1 MAFHTGSTITHRN
14 KPGNALSVIIAFHM
28 ITARFTSA
36 IFECGLIRKVSI
48 VFLLLAFNAFSMKT
62 IWAQDLFP
70 IIDTAPVK
78 QRIQY
83 QIAAP
88 SGEDEP
94 LKQPEVSL
102 EIKASEEEVPEEE
115 AESSAIEKKIAEA
128 LKAPTLEEKIYKQI
142 IQKSL
147 EQFGY
152 DVFSEAASTFA
163 PVTNIPVP
171 WDYII
176 GPGDTLVIQLYGKL
190 NVEYTLVVTRDGR
203 LLIPDLGPLQV
214 AGLTFSE
221 VKDKLI
227 NRFSQRI
234 IGANASVTMGQ
245 LRSIQIYIFG
255 DVVRPGFYTVSGL
268 TTLMNAL
275 LVSGGV
281 KRTGTLRSIQLK
293 RKGRI
298 VTVFDFYDVLLLGD
312 TSKDHRLRHG
322 DVIFVPPIG
331 PTVGIGGE
339 VQRPAIYELRNE
351 KTVKEVIDLSGGVLP
366 TAALK
371 EAHIERI
378 QKGEFR
384 TLIDL
389 DLNDQEAPFDST
401 PGDTRLQ
408 IPFSKGSA
416 LSANTNHLKKL
427 AKIKP
432 ELDLFANNL
441 LTATSLR
448 GVTATVLKN
457 NVVVN
462 VKANGTI
469 GDFKSFTLSNPARIV
484 FDIYHVTSPFE
495 TEQKLDVKSTWVK
508 SIRHMGYPGKVR
520 LVVDTRKAYLDKFLA
535 SPTDNGLLI
544 HLGRVPVVSPEIK
557 TKPAIAKEPQKVK
570 TLEYHLSATS
580 AEKKY
585 TAEKAEVYSFVTDI
599 KKNIFVTPS
608 PKYIVRATA
617 RKAGPNSMVQDGDL
631 IRIFPVA
638 DLMDD
643 VVLLGGHVRR
653 PGGYQWHSGM
663 RLSELI
669 RSPLDL
675 LPDADFNFALIRRE
689 VRTDRHTE
697 VLYVD
702 FSAIFQTRG
711 SIKDSV
717 LYPRDQVIVFN
728 LARERAETLQ
738 GLVRE
743 LEVQVSPYRSPMV
756 FSISGHVRYQGKF
769 PLEKNARILD
779 VLKIAG
785 GPLPGADLSYALIR
799 REIPPKQ
806 KIRMIPV
813 TLEAALSGP
822 DSKENPT
829 IQPRDKIYVFDFE
842 SERAKAI
849 QNDIDTL
856 KKQTEFGDSA
866 PVVSVQGWI
875 RNPGQYPL
883 VPEMR
888 ISDLI
893 TAGGNLKENA
903 YGVSAELTRYRL
915 IKGEL
920 RVADHIFVDL
930 QDILFG
936 NEKADLNLISYD
948 HLILHKKPQWR
959 EEMIVE
965 LKGEVVFPGKYPIK
979 RGETLSNVV
988 RRAGG
993 FTDEAYVFGVV
1004 FTRESV
1010 RVKEQEAFDRIQQD
1024 LDDLLV
1030 QLMLSPS
1037 FNNAIKLPAG
1047 EQKHLVNRVIE
1058 QLEQVKAV
1066 GRVVVDLEGAMAGDA
1081 QKDIVLEDGDKLY
1094 VSKIR
1099 NEITVMGEVY
1109 YPTSHLYL
1117 EHSGSQDYV
1126 NLSGGPTVLARKNDT
1141 YVVQANGEVIPAHQ
1155 PGLFADPKNI
1165 PLKPGATVYVPLD
1178 VDRITTFE
1186 KTTTIIDVIYK
1197 LSISAA
1203 ALFFIGSI

>member
-1 MAFHTGSTITHRN
+1 M
-14 KPGNALSVIIAFHM
+14 SVFIAFHM
-28 ITARFTSA
+28 IKARFTSA
-36 IFECGLIRKVSI
+36 VVECGLIGKVSV

-62 IWAQDLFP
+62 LWAQEFLP
-70 IIDTAPVK
+70 IVDTAPVK

-94 LKQPEVSL
+94 LEQPEVSV
-102 EIKASEEEVPEEE
+102 EIKTSEEKMPEDE
-115 AESSAIEKKIAEA
+115 AEPSAIEKKIAEA
-128 LKAPTLEEKIYKQI
+128 LKVPTLEEKIHKQI

-152 DVFSEAASTFA
+152 DVFSEVPSTFA

-203 LLIPDLGPLQV
+203 LLIPELGPVQV

-221 VKDKLI
+221 VKEKLI
-227 NRFSQRI
+227 NRFGQRI

-281 KRTGTLRSIQLK
+281 KRTGTLRNIQLK
-293 RKGRI
+293 RKGRMI
-298 VTVFDFYDVLLLGD
+298 TVFDFYDVLLHGN
-312 TSKDHRLRHG
+312 TSKDHRLSHG
-322 DVIFVPPIG
+322 DVIFVPSIG

-339 VQRPAIYELRNE
+339 VQRPAIYELKNE
-351 KTVKEVIDLSGGVLP
+351 KTVKEVIDLSGGLLP

-389 DLNDQEAPFDST
+389 DLDDREAPFDST

-408 IPFSKGSA
+408 IPISKGSA
-416 LSANTNHLKKL
+416 LSTHTEHLKKL
-427 AKIKP
+427 AKKKP
-432 ELDLFANNL
+432 EPDLVAKSL
-441 LTATSLR
+441 LTANSLR
-448 GVTATVLKN
+448 GVTATVLKS

-462 VKANGTI
+462 VKANATI
-469 GDFKSFTLSNPARIV
+469 GEFKSFTLSNPPRIV
-484 FDIYHVTSPFE
+484 FDMYHVTSPFE
-495 TEQKLDVKSTWVK
+495 TEQKLDVKSKWVK
-508 SIRHMGYPGKVR
+508 SIRHMGYPDKVR

-535 SPTDNGLLI
+535 SPTDNGLLL
-544 HLGRVPVVSPEIK
+544 HFGLVPLASPERIIK
-557 TKPAIAKEPQKVK
+557 PVRAKEPKKVK
-570 TLEYHLSATS
+570 TLAYHLSAAST
-580 AEKKY
+580 EKKY
-585 TAEKAEVYSFVTDI
+585 TAKKAEVHSFETD
-599 KKNIFVTPS
+599 KKNFFITPS
-608 PKYIVRATA
+608 PKYIVRTPA
-617 RKAGPNSMVQDGDL
+617 RKARTNSKVRDGDL

-669 RSPLDL
+669 TSPLDL
-675 LPDADFNFALIRRE
+675 LPNADFDFVLIQRE

-697 VLYVD
+697 VHYVD
-702 FSAIFQTRG
+702 LSAIFQTRG
-711 SIKDSV
+711 SIRDPV

-728 LARERAETLQ
+728 QARERAETLQ

-743 LEVQVSPYRSPMV
+743 LEVQVAPYRSPMV

-806 KIRMIPV
+806 KIRITPV
-813 TLEAALSGP
+813 NLEAALSGP
-822 DSKENPT
+822 DSEENPA
-829 IQPRDKIYVFDFE
+829 IKPLDKIYVFDFD
-842 SERAKAI
+842 SERAKII

-888 ISDLI
+888 VSDLVR
-893 TAGGNLKENA
+893 AGGNLKENA
-903 YGVSAELTRYRL
+903 YGVSAELTRYR
-915 IKGEL
+915 ITKGEL

-936 NEKADLNLISYD
+936 NEKADLNLMSYD
-948 HLILHKKPQWR
+948 HLILHKKPEWR
-959 EEMIVE
+959 EEMVVE
-965 LKGEVVFPGKYPIK
+965 LKGEVIFPGKYPIK

-993 FTDEAYVFGVV
+993 FTDEAYVFGAV

-1047 EQKHLVNRVIE
+1047 EQKHLVNRVIK

-1066 GRVVVDLEGAMAGDA
+1066 GRVALDLEGAMAGDA

-1099 NEITVMGEVY
+1099 NEVTVMGEVY
-1109 YPTSHLYL
+1109 YPASHLYL

-1126 NLSGGPTVLARKNDT
+1126 KLSGGPTVLARKNDT